1 MNTETK
7 YEEERAILEGLAHHD
22 PVAIEAI
29 YRENFEIIQAYVV
42 RNGGIPDD
50 ARDIFQEALII
61 LFEKSGTESF
71 ELHCKIRT
79 FLYSVCRR
87 LWLKKMQNE
96 NKMFASA
103 IDINETQIAV
113 EEDLESHDQR
123 NLELTLLEDA
133 LQTLGEPCK
142 GLLEAFYLQKKSMP
156 EIAVSF
162 GYTNADNAKTQKY
175 KCLVRL
181 KKIFFT
187 QYNKNKK

>member
-61 LFEKSGTESF
+61 LFEKSGTEGF
-71 ELHCKIRT
+71 ELNCKIRT

-87 LWLKKMQNE
+87 LWLKKMHGE

-113 EEDLESHDQR
+113 EEDLDKHDRR
-123 NLELTLLEDA
+123 NLELTLLGDA
-133 LQTLGEPCK
+133 LNMLGEPCK
-142 GLLEAFYLQKKSMP
+142 SLLEAFYLQKKSMP
-156 EIAVSF
+156 EIATSF

-181 KKIFFT
+181 KKIFFS